1 MACNFNHVKKA
12 ANDCK
17 ENPAGVSNYCM
28 IVPFASAVS
37 LSDKVGL
44 IDKVE
49 VLDAYNIYK
58 ITAEKASGSDAN
70 VLKGYKVEFKNQT
83 GQVTSEDNGAGKGNT
98 VTGTGRVEIGID
110 QMAVLNRTLSNLD
123 GNFLAFFPTGAKKAD
138 PSSQET
144 TELTEW
150 LVVGNESGDISWS
163 RASDTGAARG
173 DDHGTTFTVVCD
185 FQVYDTVKFY
195 GEIGEM
201 TVS

>member
-12 ANDCK
+12 ANDCT